1 MLVRRDGLRHVHT
14 RVEIDRLDALLRR
27 LCDQD
32 ERDLAVEAL
41 IEAGAL
47 EAAVADAL
55 SPDQDGFT
63 TRDGAWRT
71 VTLETAKLFRAS
83 RRGDPEKARA
93 SAKKARK
100 ALADAT
106 RLRLPERLS
115 IETADG
121 YAWRGL
127 YPETFLEAAER
138 FLASSAALPT
148 VVVGLRGVGASLSAV
163 VAATLEA
170 SGRETESLTVRAHQ
184 AGERR
189 IVRLDERLTGRLARR
204 AQAGVWFLL
213 VDDGPGS
220 TGASFAAAAAALN
233 GVGARDEQIVLFPG
247 LAAEGVKLRSAEA
260 RSRWGRHRKLQIS
273 FEAMRDSL
281 APGLERSRDL
291 SRGLWREVLNA
302 NLGRPVTA
310 PQHERRKYLSPDGA
324 SLFRY
329 AGLGRSGR
337 ERLERAGRLAEA
349 GFTPEPKSFADGFL
363 AEEFVSGRS
372 LHGRRR
378 DPSDIAHAAR
388 YLGWLGRHAR
398 TGAALTGEELTPMIL
413 KNVEQSLGDAG
424 LSRLTALDAWPSRL
438 AGTPAVAID
447 GRLAPHE
454 WIRSERGLL
463 KTDALDHHDDR
474 FMPGPTDLAWDVA
487 GFSVE
492 WGLDA
497 NAARDF
503 AAAVAIEAADATLAR
518 RLPFYE
524 TAYLAFRTGFTQEA
538 AEALPEGSD
547 RRGLRLQ
554 AARYRARLGQALDR
568 MQAFG

>member
-1 MLVRRDGLRHVHT
+1 MLVRRDGLRLADT
-14 RVEIDRLDALLRR
+14 RAEIDRLDALLRR

-32 ERDLAVEAL
+32 GRDLAVEAL

-55 SPDQDGFT
+55 NPDRDGFT
-63 TRDGAWRT
+63 ARDGTWRT

-83 RRGDPEKARA
+83 RRGEPDKARA
-93 SAKKARK
+93 AAKKARK
-100 ALADAT
+100 ALAEAI
-106 RLRLPERLS
+106 RLRLPDSLS

-127 YPETFLEAAER
+127 YPETYLEAAER
-138 FLASSAALPT
+138 FLASSAPIST

-163 VAATLEA
+163 VAAALEA
-170 SGRETESLTVRAHQ
+170 GGRDTESVTVRAHEV
-184 AGERR
+184 AEGRM
-189 IVRLDERLTGRLARR
+189 VRFDERLAGRLGRR
-204 AQAGVWFLL
+204 AQAGAWFLL

-220 TGASFAAAAAALN
+220 TGASFAAAAEALN
-233 GVGARDEQIVLFPG
+233 GIGARDEQIVLFPG
-247 LAAEGVKLRSAEA
+247 LAAEGAKLRSAEA
-260 RSRWGRHRKLQIS
+260 RARWGRHRKLQVG

-291 SRGLWREVLNA
+291 SRGLWREVLKA

-324 SLFRY
+324 TLFRY

-378 DPSDIAHAAR
+378 DPADIAHAAR
-388 YLGWLGRHAR
+388 YLGWLGRYAR

-413 KNVEQSLGDAG
+413 RNVQQSLGEEG
-424 LSRLTALDAWPSRL
+424 LSRLVGLEAWPARL
-438 AGTPAVAID
+438 AGAPAVAID

-474 FMPGPTDLAWDVA
+474 FMPGPTDIAWDVA

-497 NAARDF
+497 GAARDF
-503 AAAVAIEAADATLAR
+503 AAAVAIEAADATLDR

-524 TAYLAFRTGFTQEA
+524 TAYLAFRTGFTHEA

-547 RRGLRLQ
+547 RRGLRRQ
-554 AARYRARLGQALDR
+554 AARYRARLDQALDR

>member
-1 MLVRRDGLRHVHT
+1 MLVRRDVLRHVDT
-14 RVEIDRLDALLRR
+14 RAEIDRLDTLLRR
-27 LCDQD
+27 LSEQD
-32 ERDLAVEAL
+32 ERDLATEAL

-47 EAAVADAL
+47 EAAIADAHN
-55 SPDQDGFT
+55 PDRDGFT
-63 TRDGAWRT
+63 ARDAAWRS

-83 RRGDPEKARA
+83 RLGDPAKAQA
-93 SAKKARK
+93 SARKARK
-100 ALADAT
+100 ALADAA
-106 RLRLPERLS
+106 RLRWPATLS

-127 YPETFLEAAER
+127 YPETYLEAAER
-138 FLASSAALPT
+138 FLASSAPFPT

-163 VAATLEA
+163 VVAALEA
-170 SGRETESLTVRAHQ
+170 AGRETEGVTVRAHE
-184 AGERR
+184 AGEACA
-189 IVRLDERLTGRLARR
+189 VRFDERLAATLGRR
-204 AQAGVWFLL
+204 ARGGAWFLL

-220 TGASFAAAAAALN
+220 TGASFAAAAEALN
-233 GVGARDEQIVLFPG
+233 GVGAGDEQIVLFPG
-247 LAAEGVKLRSAEA
+247 LAAEGSRLASAA
-260 RSRWGRHRKLQIS
+260 MGTRWNRHRQVQVG

-310 PQHERRKYLSPDGA
+310 PQHERRKYLSPDRTT
-324 SLFRY
+324 LYRY
-329 AGLGRSGR
+329 AGLGRAGR
-337 ERLERAGRLAEA
+337 ERLERAERLAEA

-363 AEEFVSGRS
+363 AEEFVAGRS

-378 DPSDIAHAAR
+378 DPADIAHAAR

-398 TGAALTGEELTPMIL
+398 TGSALSGEELTPMIL
-413 KNVEQSLGDAG
+413 KNVQQSLGEDG
-424 LSRLTALDAWPSRL
+424 LSRLGGLDGWRARL
-438 AGTPAVAID
+438 AGAPAVAID

-474 FMPGPTDLAWDVA
+474 FMPGPTDIAWDVA
-487 GFSVE
+487 GFAVE
-492 WGLDA
+492 WGLEPG
-497 NAARDF
+497 AARDF
-503 AAAVAIEAADATLAR
+503 TAAVAIEAADATLDK

-524 TAYLAFRTGFTQEA
+524 TAYLAFRTGFTHEA

-547 RRGLRLQ
+547 RRGLRRQ
-554 AARYRARLGQALDR
+554 AARYRARLDQALDR
-568 MQAFG
+568 MHAFG